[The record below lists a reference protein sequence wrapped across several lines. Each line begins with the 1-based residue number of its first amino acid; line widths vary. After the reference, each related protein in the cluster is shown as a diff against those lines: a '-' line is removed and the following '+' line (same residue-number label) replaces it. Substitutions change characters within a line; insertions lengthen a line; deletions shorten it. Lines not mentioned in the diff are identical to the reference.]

1 MTTHLLG
8 HVILVKI
15 KSLGPAVLKGRVPHK
30 EGKSQDPG
38 VIEAI
43 NKFPKH

>member
-15 KSLGPAVLKGRVPHK
+15 KSLGPAVLKGRVLHK